1 MFASL
6 RRKFG
11 TAAFVFPLMALMGII
26 FHVEPKDI
34 LMGSIVMYIVTLVLL
49 MLDDVF
55 VIEFADN
62 GTLLSKEELVEL
74 DKLVSPAPT
83 VQVTVNVQTH

>member
-1 MFASL
+1 MFAL
-6 RRKFG
+6 LKRKFG
-11 TAAFVFPLMALMGII
+11 TAAFVFPLMTLMGLI

-34 LMGSIVMYIVTLVLL
+34 LLGSIVMYIVTLALL

-62 GTLLSKEELVEL
+62 GALLSEEELVEI
-74 DKLVSPAPT
+74 DKAVGI
-83 VQVTVNVQTH
+83 VI

>member
-1 MFASL
+1 MFAL
-6 RRKFG
+6 LKRKFG
-11 TAAFVFPLMALMGII
+11 TAAFVFPLMALMGLI

-34 LMGSIVMYIVTLVLL
+34 LLGSVLMYIVTLALL

-62 GTLLSKEELVEL
+62 GALLSEEELVEL

-83 VQVTVNVQTH
+83 VQVTVSVQAH

>member
-83 VQVTVNVQTH
+83 VQVTVNVQAR

>member
-1 MFASL
+1 MFALL
-6 RRKFG
+6 RKKFG

-34 LMGSIVMYIVTLVLL
+34 LLGAVLMYVVTLALL

-55 VIEFADN
+55 VFEFADN
-62 GTLLSKEELVEL
+62 GALLSEEELVEI
-74 DKLVSPAPT
+74 DKLVSPTQIT
-83 VQVTVNVQTH
+83 VEVVQYH

>member
-1 MFASL
+1 MFAL
-6 RRKFG
+6 LKRKFG
-11 TAAFVFPLMALMGII
+11 TAAFVFPLMTLMGLI

-34 LMGSIVMYIVTLVLL
+34 LIGSIVMYIVTLALL

-62 GTLLSKEELVEL
+62 GALLSEEELVEL

-83 VQVTVNVQTH
+83 VQVTVSVQAH